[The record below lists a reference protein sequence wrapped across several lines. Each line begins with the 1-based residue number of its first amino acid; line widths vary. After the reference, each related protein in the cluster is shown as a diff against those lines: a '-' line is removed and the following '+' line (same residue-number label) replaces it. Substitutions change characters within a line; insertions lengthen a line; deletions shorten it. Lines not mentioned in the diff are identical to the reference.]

1 MKVSELREKLSKLKK
16 DEVVKIASEFYKLI
30 PKSKKEDYDVDS
42 YIDNSGKKKK
52 SSKPEKEIRL
62 QQLEIEVNTFIENAR
77 NQYYLIPNR
86 VIPKKE
92 RSKWR
97 FKVKRWYKELTNKKR
112 NDENLELQSKLL
124 CNLYELICESCGYE
138 YFSAYDPFQS
148 IGIEQSTFYLSV
160 IHMLQESEGKTDT
173 LKPSIELIINNYLNR
188 YTLYSELMVDLI
200 GTLDNVDLKY
210 KGVKISEDLINLID
224 NAPSKK
230 EKYYFS
236 SEEFRK
242 KRKKNNLAELGL
254 RLYADLHET
263 EEGISFYH
271 KYYDESNE
279 EIKLY
284 VLIRI
289 LFGLRDK
296 ENIEKEIEEA
306 INRGIKLRSKLVDL
320 LNEIKRNDKLPRYMV

>member
-1 MKVSELREKLSKLKK
+1 VAGGKIDRPRKLM
-16 DEVVKIASEFYKLI
+16 
-30 PKSKKEDYDVDS
+30 
-42 YIDNSGKKKK
+42 
-52 SSKPEKEIRL
+52 
-62 QQLEIEVNTFIENAR
+62 
-77 NQYYLIPNR
+77 
-86 VIPKKE
+86 
-92 RSKWR
+92 
-97 FKVKRWYKELTNKKR
+97 
-112 NDENLELQSKLL
+112 
-124 CNLYELICESCGYE
+124 
-138 YFSAYDPFQS
+138 
-148 IGIEQSTFYLSV
+148 IGPV
-160 IHMLQESEGKTDT
+160 
-173 LKPSIELIINNYLNR
+173 
-188 YTLYSELMVDLI
+188 

-271 KYYDESNE
+271 KYYHENNE

-306 INRGIKLRSKLVDL
+306 INRGVKLRSKLVDL
-320 LNEIKRNDKLPRYMV
+320 LNEIKRNGKLPRYMV